1 MLHHGCTL
9 LTSLCSQVTLCL
21 FLSGQLAILKTEA
34 QVILGLCGLALTVT
48 GFSGGNVIRSGSL
61 ASNFLVAGIVFIMI
75 SGTLAIF
82 TLSHVKWI
90 TQVCGTVGDAFSKVP
105 ADPD

>member
-1 MLHHGCTL
+1 V
-9 LTSLCSQVTLCL
+9 SLFS
-21 FLSGQLAILKTEA
+21 SAQLALLKTEA

-75 SGTLAIF
+75 AATLAIF
-82 TLSHVKWI
+82 SLSNIKWI
-90 TQVCGTVGDAFSKVP
+90 TQVTEAIDAAIQQEP
-105 ADPD
+105 C